1 MLPSNVNV
9 DIDYG
14 SWPILPIFNLLQEKG
29 NVSNRDM
36 FTTFNMGI
44 GLVLV
49 VNEAD
54 AAEALQQLKSSG
66 EEAYII
72 GRVTEG
78 DARVTFTGADV

>member
-1 MLPSNVNV
+1 M
-9 DIDYG
+9 DIEYG
-14 SWPILPIFNLLQEKG
+14 SWPILPIFDLLQKTG
-29 NVSNRDM
+29 DVSNRDM

-54 AAEALQQLKSSG
+54 AAQALEELKASG
-66 EEAYII
+66 EEAYVI

>member
-1 MLPSNVNV
+1 
-9 DIDYG
+9 
-14 SWPILPIFNLLQEKG
+14 
-29 NVSNRDM
+29 M

-54 AAEALQQLKSSG
+54 ANEALEQLKASG